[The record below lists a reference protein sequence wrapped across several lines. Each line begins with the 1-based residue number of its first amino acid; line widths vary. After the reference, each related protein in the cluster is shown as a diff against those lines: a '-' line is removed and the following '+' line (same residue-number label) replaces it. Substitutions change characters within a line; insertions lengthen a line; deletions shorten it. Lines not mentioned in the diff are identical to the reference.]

1 MKTLKKYDRVKP
13 RIPQEVEQK
22 YKLNEIEETSIELE
36 MMREEVTN
44 SFKEV
49 DESLTSVNKTLG
61 EKANKED
68 VTKSFN
74 EVNSTLNTMNTSLEN
89 KVDKETGKGLSSNDF
104 TTSYK
109 QAVDKNTKNNHTH
122 SNKEILDGI
131 DSYDI
136 ENWDYA
142 SQTQYFDLS
151 DYAVSGLSIL
161 RSSCEVKNNRV
172 CINFVG
178 TLSMNANTT
187 TTLFNLPYDLCPV
200 ATRDFVVFGQ
210 SSNNTGYVGYG
221 YVTSD
226 GLFQVRFSNSIT
238 SYIRFSFTYDIY

>member
-1 MKTLKKYDRVKP
+1 MKTLKKYDRAKL
-13 RIPQEVEQK
+13 RTPQEVEQK
-22 YKLNEIEETSIELE
+22 YNLEEIENNANEVEKMRKELD
-36 MMREEVTN
+36 TN
-44 SFKEV
+44 VKNV
-49 DESLTSVNKTLG
+49 NDSLANMNKSLG
-61 EKANKED
+61 DKANKED
-68 VTKSFN
+68 VTNSFN
-74 EVNSTLNTMNTSLEN
+74 EVNKSIDDMNTSLED

-109 QAVDKNTKNNHTH
+109 QAVDENTKNNHTH
-122 SNKEILDGI
+122 SNKSVLDGI

-161 RSSCEVKNNRV
+161 RSSCELKNNRV

-187 TTLFNLPYDLCPV
+187 TTLFEFPSGLCPV

>member
-1 MKTLKKYDRVKP
+1 MKKLKKYDRAKL
-13 RIPQEVEQK
+13 RTPQEVEQK
-22 YKLNEIEETSIELE
+22 YKLDEIENSANEVKQMRKELN
-36 MMREEVTN
+36 TN
-44 SFKEV
+44 LKNV
-49 DESLTSVNKTLG
+49 NNSLANMNKSLG
-61 EKANKED
+61 DKANKED
-68 VTKSFN
+68 VTKSFD
-74 EVNSTLNTMNTSLEN
+74 EVNNSIEDMNTSLED
-89 KVDKETGKGLSSNDF
+89 KVDKVTGKGLSSNDF
-104 TTSYK
+104 TTTYK
-109 QAVDKNTKNNHTH
+109 QAVDSNTSNRHTH
-122 SNKEILDGI
+122 SNKSVLDGI

-151 DYAVSGLSIL
+151 DYAASGLSIL

-226 GLFQVRFSNSIT
+226 GLFQVRFSDSIT